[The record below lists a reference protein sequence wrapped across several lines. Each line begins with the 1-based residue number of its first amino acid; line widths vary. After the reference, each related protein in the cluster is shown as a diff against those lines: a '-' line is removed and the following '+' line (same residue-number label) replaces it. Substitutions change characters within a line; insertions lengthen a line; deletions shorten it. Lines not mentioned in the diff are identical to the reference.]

1 MCTCYNIPIRP
12 LSWLTAYVSI
22 STMRKWLSPSFFL
35 GFVFT
40 LLLMNTNLAASES
53 ANKSNGESELTP
65 LQKNFIAA
73 EKALRTGKLAEYE
86 RLSITLS
93 NYPLIPYLEYI
104 NLRSRLS
111 SVAAKEINTF
121 VEKYSQMHLATR
133 LRAAYLKRL
142 AEKKSWSKYAENY
155 LFTNNIAVLCHYQ
168 TALYHTGY
176 QNIAL
181 KNAAKIWLHPRSLPK
196 SCDPLFTKW
205 FKTGGPNNEQAWQ
218 RFELA
223 INARQFNLAKYLM
236 RFLAESDR
244 SLATFWLRLR
254 RDPLT
259 VLQDKVPLANH
270 PYHNKVRLYAATQTA
285 RIAPDHVD
293 QVWSKMIALRDI
305 DTHLSQNAI
314 NTIALALAYKHDPRA
329 ANWFTRLSDSTERDI
344 QSYEWHLRSLLRLQ
358 DWPAIRMVIEQL
370 PPKQAKKSQWYYWYA
385 RALEQ
390 IGDTKQSNTLYKKLA
405 NKRSYYGFLA
415 ADRIEQP
422 YQFNTEIL
430 NYTQTDIDSIE
441 ALDAVKRI
449 KELTA
454 LKRETDARREWYYL
468 LSQLGNEQ
476 LKKFAALL
484 HQWGWHD
491 RAILTM
497 ARSNHRDD
505 LEIRFPLLHQG
516 IVTEQAEKY
525 QLDPSLVFAMIR
537 QESAYNINAR
547 SHAGARGLMQL
558 MPGTARNV
566 AKSLKLPL
574 KNNNKLYNAKFN
586 ITLGSSYLAQMLKR
600 FDDNSILAT
609 AAYNAGPHRV
619 KRWLPESVSLPA
631 DIWVDT
637 IPFTETRNYVKNVH
651 AYIAVYNYRQGITPV
666 MISQQMKPVGPAVTA
681 QKAATNKLIASAP
694 TISP

>member
-1 MCTCYNIPIRP
+1 MKKR
-12 LSWLTAYVSI
+12 
-22 STMRKWLSPSFFL
+22 L
-35 GFVFT
+35 GFDILLGFALT
-40 LLLMNTNLAASES
+40 LSLVNISFS
-53 ANKSNGESELTP
+53 AGESELTQP
-65 LQKNFIAA
+65 QKNFIAA
-73 EKALRTGKLAEYE
+73 EKALRAGKLAEYE
-86 RLSITLS
+86 RLRTTLS
-93 NYPLIPYLEYI
+93 NYPLVPYLEYT
-104 NLRSRLS
+104 NLRRRLS
-111 SVAAKEINTF
+111 LAPEKEINTF

-142 AEKKSWSKYAENY
+142 AEKKSWSKYAGNY
-155 LFTNNIAVLCHYQ
+155 LFTSDIDVLCRYQ
-168 TALYHTGY
+168 IALYHTGY

-181 KNAAKIWLHPRSLPK
+181 KNTAKIWLHPKSLPK
-196 SCDPLFTKW
+196 SCDPLFAKW
-205 FKTGGPNNEQAWQ
+205 FEAGSPNNEQAWQ

-223 INARQFNLAKYLM
+223 INARQFHLAKYLM
-236 RFLAESDR
+236 RFLAESDH
-244 SLATFWLRLR
+244 SLATFWLQLQRN
-254 RDPLT
+254 PLI
-259 VLQDKVPLANH
+259 VLQHNVPIANH

-285 RIAPDHVD
+285 RIVPDRLD
-293 QVWSKMIALRDI
+293 QVWSKMIALRNI

-314 NTIALALAYKHDPRA
+314 NTIALVLAYKHDARA
-329 ANWFTRLSDSTERDI
+329 VDWFARLKDSTERDTK
-344 QSYEWHLRSLLRLQ
+344 SHEWHLRSLLRRQ
-358 DWPAIRMVIEQL
+358 DWPAIRVIIEQL
-370 PPKQAKKSQWYYWYA
+370 PSEQVKTSQWDYWYA

-390 IGDTKQSNTLYKKLA
+390 TGDIKQSNALYKKLA
-405 NKRSYYGFLA
+405 SKRSYYGFLS

-449 KELTA
+449 KELVA
-454 LKRETDARREWYYL
+454 LKRETGARREWYYL
-468 LSQLGNEQ
+468 LPHLDNEQ
-476 LKKFAALL
+476 LKKFSALL

-497 ARSNHRDD
+497 ARSKHRDD
-505 LEIRFPLLHQG
+505 LEIRFPLLYQG

-525 QLDPSLVFAMIR
+525 QLDPSLMFAMIR
-537 QESAYNINAR
+537 QESAYNVKAR
-547 SHAGARGLMQL
+547 SPAGARGLMQL
-558 MPGTARNV
+558 MPGTARDV

-586 ITLGSSYLAQMLKR
+586 VTLGSSYLAQMLKR
-600 FDDNSILAT
+600 FDNNSILAT

-666 MISQQMKPVGPAVTA
+666 MISRQMKPVVPTVTT
-681 QKAATNKLIASAP
+681 QKTIAGKLIASAP
-694 TISP
+694 AISL